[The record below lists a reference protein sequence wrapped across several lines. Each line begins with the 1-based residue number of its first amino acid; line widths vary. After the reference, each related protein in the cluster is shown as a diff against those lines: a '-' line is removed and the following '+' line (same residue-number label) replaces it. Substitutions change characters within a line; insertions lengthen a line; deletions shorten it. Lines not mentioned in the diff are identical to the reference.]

1 MRISSWPFSAHTVKL
16 ISVQKARMSVGEWA
30 LSGSTCRSSPLARRR
45 AFAIQ
50 ERTQQGLRSDFNKS
64 HLITR
69 AGLFPHFSPCAFDGC
84 CLCLLLSSS
93 LSSPKKSKRQRAGK
107 KKNLSANTSM
117 VKHKRAEIFLKLT
130 RLQREWAHSKG
141 IRGERFQTPVTC
153 NPLLTLVTTAAY

>member
-1 MRISSWPFSAHTVKL
+1 MRISSWHFPAHTVKL
-16 ISVQKARMSVGEWA
+16 ISVQNACMSVGEWA
-30 LSGSTCRSSPLARRR
+30 LSGSACRSSPLACCR
-45 AFAIQ
+45 AFATQ

-64 HLITR
+64 NLITR
-69 AGLFPHFSPCAFDGC
+69 AGLFPHFFPCAFDGC
-84 CLCLLLSSS
+84 CLVLLLSSS
-93 LSSPKKSKRQRAGK
+93 LSSQKRVKDRERGE
-107 KKNLSANTSM
+107 KNLSANTSM